1 MGHFYLSDHR
11 VQNLLTWANDALGH
25 VKESHQ
31 IWILFVQY
39 VLVHHLL
46 SSWDFEPRD
55 RSAANFPLARKTEN
69 STIWL
74 ISSGVCVLA
83 EHKNCLQMS
92 KIVQE
97 VRWISIGALILR
109 RFTHD
114 YLSCFTC
121 VNKIHEN
128 KLGNWTALN
137 FYVECKPLI

>member
-1 MGHFYLSDHR
+1 MSHFYLSDQV
-11 VQNLLTWANDALGH
+11 VQNLVTFEQMTHWVMLKKAT
-25 VKESHQ
+25 KFEFF
-31 IWILFVQY
+31 LFN

-69 STIWL
+69 WTIWL

-92 KIVQE
+92 KIVAE

-114 YLSCFTC
+114 NLSCFTC